1 MAGGPQRVASDDSYR
16 WLKGGE
22 LPQQQIE
29 SSQSR
34 GTKSSPVPQRSI
46 SLIVILFGRCFV
58 WDEKLDRFIANPDEV
73 VAGNTMKPYG
83 GLESSEDRKKIVTFL
98 AQQK

>member
-1 MAGGPQRVASDDSYR
+1 VA
-16 WLKGGE
+16 
-22 LPQQQIE
+22 E
-29 SSQSR
+29 SRRAAATTDRKFQSR

-83 GLESSEDRKKIVTFL
+83 ILESSEDRKKIVTFL

>member
-16 WLKGGE
+16 WLKVGE

-73 VAGNTMKPYG
+73 VAGTMKPYG
-83 GLESSEDRKKIVTFL
+83 GLESSKDRKKIVTFL